1 LIAIGNEKR
10 RLHLFFVQV
19 IYITLADFFVL
30 NMVAFGDPFQVVLSA
45 KRKYSFV

>member
-10 RLHLFFVQV
+10 RLHFFVQV
-19 IYITLADFFVL
+19 IYITLADFVVL